1 MEKILQDLLRAA
13 DHEAVK
19 NVQSGRGGPF
29 AASLH
34 VYDRAKSEM
43 IEIAPPAGN
52 AVLETGLASAH
63 AEDRVIAPANIRA
76 LKKTLRDV
84 GVEAAEIYLVSSAES
99 CPACHAK
106 LEILARILMHEGL
119 LQPGRFTVVYGASY
133 DDTRDVAGFHDA
145 PYHHDMTK
153 PEEERLIRIER
164 GSGPAGIAPGQAAVV
179 MPDGTVFTADDDR
192 EDDVIATAEIGAIRA
207 ACAAGKAAGTD
218 TPWDLRGAVLY
229 APVDVVGPL
238 MYAESQWANIG
249 RIVLTGE
256 AGRNEAPGVGNA
268 ALFHAVAARPYN
280 HEASALRVMRL
291 QPFDNRAQH
300 EWARL
305 NREEPSKIRVYNGK
319 PVSS

>member
-1 MEKILQDLLRAA
+1 MDQVLRDLLAAA
-13 DHEAVK
+13 DREAVK
-19 NVQSGRGGPF
+19 NVRSGRGGPF

-34 VYDRAKSEM
+34 VYNRAKAVM

-63 AEDRVIAPANIRA
+63 AEDRIIAPANIRA
-76 LKKTLRDV
+76 LKMALRAM
-84 GVEAAEIYLVSSAES
+84 GPEAAEVYLVSSAES

-106 LEILARILMHEGL
+106 LEILARILVHEGL

-153 PEEERLIRIER
+153 PEEQRLIRVER
-164 GSGPAGIAPGQAAVV
+164 DTPPAGISAGVAAVV
-179 MPDGTVFTADDDR
+179 MPDGRIFTAADDR
-192 EDDVIATAEIGAIRA
+192 DDDVIATAEIRAIRA
-207 ACAAGKAAGTD
+207 ACAAGKEAGAD
-218 TPWDLRGAVLY
+218 TPWDLGGAVLY

-256 AGRNEAPGVGNA
+256 TGRNEAPGIGNA
-268 ALFHAVAARPYN
+268 DLFSTIAARPYN
-280 HEASALRVMRL
+280 HETSALRILRL
-291 QPFDNRAQH
+291 QPFANLAQH

-305 NREEPSKIRVYNGK
+305 NKEEPSRITVYNGK
-319 PVSS
+319 AV

>member
-1 MEKILQDLLRAA
+1 MEQVLRDLLSAA

-19 NVQSGRGGPF
+19 NVRSGRGGPF

-34 VYDRAKSEM
+34 IYDRAKGAM
-43 IEIAPPAGN
+43 IEVAPPAGN

-76 LKKTLRDV
+76 LKKALRDT
-84 GVEAAEIYLVSSAES
+84 GPEAAELYLVSSAES

-153 PEEERLIRIER
+153 PEEQRLIRVER
-164 GSGPAGIAPGQAAVV
+164 GVPPAGIAPGQAAVV
-179 MPDGTVFTADDDR
+179 MPDGTAFTADDDR

-207 ACAAGKAAGTD
+207 ACAAGKKAGAE
-218 TPWDLRGAVLY
+218 TPWDLGGAVLY

-249 RIVLTGE
+249 RIFLTGE
-256 AGRNEAPGVGNA
+256 TGRSEAPGIGNA
-268 ALFHAVAARPYN
+268 ELFSTIAARPYN
-280 HEASALRVMRL
+280 HETSALRIIRL
-291 QPFDNRAQH
+291 QPFANLAQH

-305 NREEPSKIRVYNGK
+305 HREEPSRIKVYNGK
-319 PVSS
+319 AV